1 MNKVDLLSKA
11 IKDLMLKEPYYG
23 YFLIQLNKHWRD
35 DIPTAGVSKN
45 GINYQL
51 AINENFWV
59 NTLTDLH
66 RLGIMKHEL
75 LHIAFGHL
83 TAYHGYSDKRMAN
96 VAMDMEI
103 NQYIE
108 DTWLPGGE
116 YTTDEYTAL
125 KETVMAEYKQ
135 AKDAGFT
142 EEALKQIEAKI
153 PMRGILIDDYH
164 ELNLDRKAGTKYYYK
179 KLKDAQEQKEQTGS
193 SGSEAFDQLLDQ
205 MEQGMGTGSEHDTWE
220 EFDNISETEQ
230 KLMDRQIQ
238 RILTEAKDQTEKKRG
253 TVPGEMSDLIKV
265 EQIVKQKFDWK
276 GYVRRFTGTSTKV
289 FTKKLQR
296 KENKRFPAFPGLK
309 IKMRQHILL
318 AIDTSGSVSND
329 ELKEFMN
336 EIQHI
341 HKTGVD
347 ITIIQCDT
355 KIKSIEAYKGKNDL
369 NIVGRGGTEF
379 DPVLEYYD
387 ANIRKYTSLIYF
399 TDGECYTSIKPKGKV
414 LWVLSER
421 SHLNTALPGKV
432 IKLEL

>member
-23 YFLIQLNKHWRD
+23 YFLIQLNKHWRE

-83 TAYHGYSDKRMAN
+83 TAYHGYADQRMAN
-96 VAMDMEI
+96 IAMDMEI
-103 NQYIE
+103 NQYI
-108 DTWLPGGE
+108 DSTWLPGGE

-125 KETVMAEYKQ
+125 KETVMQEHKQ
-135 AKDAGFT
+135 AQDNGAT
-142 EEALKQIEAKI
+142 PEELKEIEAKL
-153 PMRGILIDDYH
+153 PMRGIMIDDYH

-193 SGSEAFDQLLDQ
+193 SGSEALDQLLDQ
-205 MEQGMGTGSEHDTWE
+205 MEQGMGTGAEHDTWE

-336 EIQHI
+336 EIHHI

-347 ITIIQCDT
+347 ITIVQCDT
-355 KIKSIEAYKGKNDL
+355 KIKSIEPYKGKNDL
-369 NIVGRGGTEF
+369 NIVGRGGRVKCATLCS
-379 DPVLEYYD
+379 DVQ
-387 ANIRKYTSLIYF
+387 
-399 TDGECYTSIKPKGKV
+399 
-414 LWVLSER
+414 
-421 SHLNTALPGKV
+421 
-432 IKLEL
+432 